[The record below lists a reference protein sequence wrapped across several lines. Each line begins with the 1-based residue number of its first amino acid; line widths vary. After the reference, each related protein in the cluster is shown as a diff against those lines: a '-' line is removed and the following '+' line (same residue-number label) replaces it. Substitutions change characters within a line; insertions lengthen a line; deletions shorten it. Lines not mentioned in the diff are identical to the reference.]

1 MTTLTVGTGQQ
12 YTTIAA
18 AVAATKDG
26 DTVLV
31 QAGTYTNDFFDVQTK
46 ITLQSV
52 GGLAIIAATVS
63 PSNGKGAVVVDNDV
77 TIDGFGF
84 TGVGVGDG
92 NGAGIRYDSGKMVVR
107 NSVFWNNQNGILAN
121 ADPNGTILIQNSEFS
136 HNGAG
141 DGYTHNIYINAVASL
156 TVQNSYFHD
165 SVAGHE
171 IKSRALST
179 TITGNRIQDLAGD
192 GSYSIDLPDGG
203 LATVTGNT
211 IEKGPNTQN
220 NFTIHYGGEGAPYAG
235 SALTVSGNT
244 LISDNP
250 AATLLLNQTTIP
262 VALTNNALWGFS
274 ATQIANGPVVQS
286 GNTTL
291 ATEPALNLATLVP
304 ATLTTTTTG
313 GVTTTTPI
321 TTTPAPPPTTDLS
334 LGTKLT
340 SFGTAGAVVASGHVL
355 TVGGFGTGAAFS
367 SLQSALAASQDGDTI
382 QLAAGT
388 YVNDFGV
395 VNHKVIIEGV
405 GGIARMVQQNDI
417 YHASGILVVNT
428 DVTIMNMEFTGTASD
443 NGYAPGVAINAGNA
457 TIVNSRF
464 DNNEVGLRAND
475 NPLTNLSIYNSDIG
489 SNGNVYRGTNNLQ
502 VGAINSLTMVGDY
515 VHGATSGHEVYD
527 RAFNTD
533 IENTRINDGAGYASS
548 FLVDLGAG
556 GNAKLVG
563 DTFVKGANATNGVLV
578 HVGGEVTPY
587 LNSKVQVDFSTL
599 ITQYANL
606 YHPYTYFISAET
618 STGIVPVTATA
629 DTFVGGVPGSA
640 QLTNVSG
647 TGNVAAAA
655 ASIASTSIDTSS
667 PVSAAA
673 APAAFTGPTGPNTL
687 TLRLAQDASADNAEF
702 LVSIDGKTIGGGM
715 VVAASGSAGQI
726 FSFNGTWSLAPH
738 QVSISFIN
746 PRDSSSGATDLIV
759 QSVQLGSFLIKPNQV
774 VSGGTPY
781 TATVT
786 NNVSYP
792 DFDANY
798 YLTHNPDVAAAGV
811 DPLIHYLT
819 QGFLEGRNPNAWFDT
834 KYYLKQNPDV
844 AASGQNPLVQ
854 YETVGWK
861 QGRDPSLMF
870 SDSKYLAANPDV
882 AAANIDPLQQY
893 IQAGQA
899 QGRATF
905 LTGGTAAADPLVN
918 AAYYDAQLG
927 ATLIPAGAAGAQQA
941 AASYAATGWQKGLN
955 PDAWFDT
962 NYYLAHN
969 PDVAAAH
976 VNPLLQYE
984 TVGWTQGRDPSALF
998 STNKYIAAYAD
1009 IAAAHVN
1016 PLLHYVNIGQSEG
1029 RQAFAV

>member
-556 GNAKLVG
+556 GNAVLNN
-563 DTFVKGANATNGVLV
+563 DSLVKGANTENGVLV

-587 LNSKVQVDFSTL
+587 LNSNVQITRSTL
-599 ITQYANL
+599 VTQYVNAG
-606 YHPYTYFISAET
+606 HPYTYFIAAET
-618 STGIVPVTATA
+618 STGTVPVTATA

-640 QLTNVSG
+640 QLINATG
-647 TGNVAAAA
+647 TGNVA
-655 ASIASTSIDTSS
+655 IPSTAPGVPAGIIVDTSS
-667 PVSAAA
+667 PLSAAA
-673 APAAFTGPTGPNTL
+673 TPPLFPAAAGADTLAL
-687 TLRLAQDASADNAEF
+687 TLAEDAGDVNAEF
-702 LVSIDGKTIGGGM
+702 LVSLDGTPLGGGM
-715 VVAASGSAGQI
+715 I
-726 FSFNGTWSLAPH
+726 T
-738 QVSISFIN
+738 
-746 PRDSSSGATDLIV
+746 
-759 QSVQLGSFLIKPNQV
+759 
-774 VSGGTPY
+774 
-781 TATVT
+781 
-786 NNVSYP
+786 
-792 DFDANY
+792 
-798 YLTHNPDVAAAGV
+798 AAAGGAGQV
-811 DPLIHYLT
+811 FDFSGSWGAGPHSLAISLLNPYISTDGGAYDAIVQGVQLDGASVAPARTIAATDVYSVTLSTTGVVTTRIPVIATPVEGSTSTTVPATLVSASTAPASTVSAPAPAPADPAPPTPAGPVADWTDVTTGTSGHASLRAPDAGGPDYLQAEYIWSGPDNVAMAT
-819 QGFLEGRNPNAWFDT
+819 ATPNVFLKSGSGDDALT
-834 KYYLKQNPDV
+834 V
-844 AASGQNPLVQ
+844 TSGQNVLDGGAGSNFLVGGSGNDTFFVDARSNASVWS
-854 YETVGWK
+854 TVVGFHAGDMATLW
-861 QGRDPSLMF
+861 GFVPGTSSYRWDPAISG
-870 SDSKYLAANPDV
+870 AAGY
-882 AAANIDPLQQY
+882 Q
-893 IQAGQA
+893 
-899 QGRATF
+899 
-905 LTGGTAAADPLVN
+905 
-918 AAYYDAQLG
+918 G
-927 ATLIPAGAAGAQQA
+927 ATLRGDVSGQGS
-941 AASYAATGWQKGLN
+941 AASFTFAGMSVAQAQHLQVTSGTAGGQPYLLIYN
-955 PDAWFDT
+955 PG
-962 NYYLAHN
+962 
-969 PDVAAAH
+969 V
-976 VNPLLQYE
+976 
-984 TVGWTQGRDPSALF
+984 
-998 STNKYIAAYAD
+998 
-1009 IAAAHVN
+1009 
-1016 PLLHYVNIGQSEG
+1016 
-1029 RQAFAV
+1029 